1 MIGDNKLIEGA
12 AGRAVAPVPTVLVAD
27 DDPDLLALMTRRL
40 MKAGYS
46 VVTAVDGQQAIE
58 FATEL
63 LPDLALLDVMMP
75 KLTGLEVT
83 ARLRADPTTKAMK
96 VILISAGFK
105 KENDEASLT
114 GADSYIVKPFDRD
127 EPLARI
133 RAVLER

>member
-1 MIGDNKLIEGA
+1 MIGDTEVIGCSVVRA
-12 AGRAVAPVPTVLVAD
+12 AAPMATVLVAD
-27 DDPDLLALMTRRL
+27 DDPDLLSLMARRL

-46 VVTAVDGQQAIE
+46 VVTAVDGQEAIE
-58 FATEL
+58 FATEF

-83 ARLRADPTTKAMK
+83 ARLRADPTTNTMK

-105 KENDEASLT
+105 KESDEASLI